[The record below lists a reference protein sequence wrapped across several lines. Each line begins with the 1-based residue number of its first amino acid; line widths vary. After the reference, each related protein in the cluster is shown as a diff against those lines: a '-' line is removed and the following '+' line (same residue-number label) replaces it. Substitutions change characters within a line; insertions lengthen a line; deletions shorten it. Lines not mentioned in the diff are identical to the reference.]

1 MAGYRHQARVYKLT
15 FEDYPGL
22 EITTKS
28 VSTGRLMKLM
38 RMAVRLQDK
47 DVSDASGL
55 TEEDAEAVD
64 ALFSGFAQA
73 LVSWNLE
80 DEDGNP
86 VPATKEGVYD
96 QDFDFI
102 LSLIN
107 DWIGVVSGTPGDLGK
122 GSNSGPQFPEVSLP
136 MAPLSPSRSS

>member
-1 MAGYRHQARVYKLT
+1 DQLGHAEPERRDALHRLPAHPLQLRRADLVGPRRAGGRHRPDLDELLMAGYRHQAKVYKLT

-22 EITTKS
+22 VIETKS

-64 ALFSGFAQA
+64 ALDRKSTR
-73 LVSWNLE
+73 L
-80 DEDGNP
+80 
-86 VPATKEGVYD
+86 
-96 QDFDFI
+96 
-102 LSLIN
+102 
-107 DWIGVVSGTPGDLGK
+107 
-122 GSNSGPQFPEVSLP
+122 NSSHVK
-136 MAPLSPSRSS
+136 

>member
-1 MAGYRHQARVYKLT
+1 MAGYRHVPKTYKLT

-22 EITTKS
+22 VIETKS

-55 TEEDAEAVD
+55 TEEDTEAVD

-86 VPATKEGVYD
+86 VPTTKEGVYE
-96 QDFDFI
+96 QDFDLI

-107 DWIGVVSGTPGDLGK
+107 DWIEAVSGTPGDLGK
-122 GSNSGPQFPEVSLP
+122 GSNSGLRFPEVSLP
-136 MAPLSPSRSS
+136 MVPLSPSRSS